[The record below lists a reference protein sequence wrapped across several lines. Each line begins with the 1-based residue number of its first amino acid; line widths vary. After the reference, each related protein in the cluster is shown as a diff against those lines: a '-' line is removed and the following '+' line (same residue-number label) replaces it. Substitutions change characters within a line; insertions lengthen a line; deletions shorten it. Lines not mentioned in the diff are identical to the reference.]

1 MVIGFICEGCPYA
14 PYQTAPT
21 AYPKQKMMARIF
33 SKPYASFSSFFDV
46 IFSNPRVIII
56 WPIHPAEII
65 GEIPNY
71 ISVPLL
77 DAIITLA
84 Q

>member
-1 MVIGFICEGCPYA
+1 VIRFICEGWPYA
-14 PYQTAPT
+14 PYQIAPT
-21 AYPKQKMMARIF
+21 AYPKQKMSARIF
-33 SKPYASFSSFFDV
+33 YSPSASFSSFFDV
-46 IFSNPRVIII
+46 IFSNPRVIMIC
-56 WPIHPAEII
+56 PIHPAEII

-77 DAIITLA
+77 EAMITLA

>member
-1 MVIGFICEGCPYA
+1 MIC
-14 PYQTAPT
+14 
-21 AYPKQKMMARIF
+21 
-33 SKPYASFSSFFDV
+33 
-46 IFSNPRVIII
+46 
-56 WPIHPAEII
+56 PIHPAEII

-77 DAIITLA
+77 EAMITLA

>member
-1 MVIGFICEGCPYA
+1 MS
-14 PYQTAPT
+14 
-21 AYPKQKMMARIF
+21 ARIF
-33 SKPYASFSSFFDV
+33 YSPSASFSSFFDV
-46 IFSNPRVIII
+46 IFSNPRVIMIC
-56 WPIHPAEII
+56 PIHPAEII

-77 DAIITLA
+77 EAMITLA